1 MATYNSRYLETKS
14 ANPYVILY
22 FILVMFLPL
31 FVNYVI
37 LNSKV
42 DTFIATTLVQGKIIE
57 VCGRICSD
65 PVNVEVSLPNWY
77 WQAHTLSYIENGL
90 VIPGIETYII
100 SAVTDLDAIVTVYLP
115 IPYIVSSILLYLIVK
130 KICDDL
136 QISQL
141 FTFIILLLSTFV
153 FIADNTLGR
162 FYTMEYHS
170 YSIALFLI
178 ILYVFINLWFNHVHG
193 RYNIAR
199 FMVIVL
205 LTTSALAGTHYNLI
219 IQSLGGL
226 TAVIAVIA
234 LYTIIRGVQNRYS
247 FTIDIKTHLLFVLV
261 ILLAVF
267 LQGFYAS
274 FVGIIDISKVVENII
289 AYLTTFYKSPI
300 YVSKE
305 LEQYVVVNPL
315 YTLTLRIFTYTS
327 LTYIL
332 LFTFSTIFLRRYNS
346 KEALSVVKTFGF
358 ILGGSFVSWLA
369 YFAAYGYGNFG
380 LQQSWLVVATILAS
394 SLAIT
399 RRKTHVSL
407 ITKQFLIGIG
417 ISILTILIISST
429 LISFYLR
436 AEQASSYN
444 ALTPPP
450 AGVELVG
457 KFITMGT
464 TERIIVTGAHSTTS
478 RIYIQLAVS
487 SPEILQ
493 NAIVANLPYTTNI
506 SKLCL
511 TLQNK
516 YNIIVISS
524 MDLTKGIFGD
534 VTPSY
539 LSPDIVMRLNH
550 CLVNNTHI
558 ILNSNNYIVFLKR

>member
-1 MATYNSRYLETKS
+1 MATYNLRYLETKS
-14 ANPYVILY
+14 ANLYVILY
-22 FILVMFLPL
+22 FILVIILPL

-37 LNSKV
+37 LNSEV

>member
-1 MATYNSRYLETKS
+1 
-14 ANPYVILY
+14 
-22 FILVMFLPL
+22 
-31 FVNYVI
+31 
-37 LNSKV
+37 
-42 DTFIATTLVQGKIIE
+42 
-57 VCGRICSD
+57 
-65 PVNVEVSLPNWY
+65 
-77 WQAHTLSYIENGL
+77 
-90 VIPGIETYII
+90 
-100 SAVTDLDAIVTVYLP
+100 
-115 IPYIVSSILLYLIVK
+115 
-130 KICDDL
+130 
-136 QISQL
+136 
-141 FTFIILLLSTFV
+141 
-153 FIADNTLGR
+153 
-162 FYTMEYHS
+162 
-170 YSIALFLI
+170 
-178 ILYVFINLWFNHVHG
+178 
-193 RYNIAR
+193 
-199 FMVIVL
+199 MVVVL
-205 LTTSALAGTHYNLI
+205 LITYALAGTHYNAI
-219 IQSLGGL
+219 TRSLGGL

-247 FTIDIKTHLLFVLV
+247 FTIDIETHLLFVLV
-261 ILLAVF
+261 ILSTVF
-267 LQGFYAS
+267 LQGFYAL

-300 YVSKE
+300 YVREE

-315 YTLTLRIFTYTS
+315 YALTLKIFTYTS

-332 LFTFSTIFLRRYNS
+332 LFIFSTIFFRYNS
-346 KEALSVVKTFGF
+346 KKALSVVKTFGF

-369 YFAAYGYGNFG
+369 YFAVLGYGNFG
-380 LQQSWLVVATILAS
+380 LQPSWLVVATILAS

-399 RRKTHVSL
+399 RRKTHMSL
-407 ITKQFLIGIG
+407 ITKQFLIRIG
-417 ISILTILIISST
+417 ISLLTILIISST
-429 LISFYLR
+429 LVSFYR

-457 KFITMGT
+457 ELITMST
-464 TERIIVTGAHSTTS
+464 TERIIITGAHSTTS

-493 NAIVANLPYTTNI
+493 NAIVANIPYTTNI

-524 MDLTKGIFGD
+524 MDLTKGMFGD

-539 LSPDIVMRLNH
+539 LNPDIVVRLNH

-558 ILNSNNYIVFLKR
+558 ILNSNNYILFLK